1 MTSKERV
8 HSALLGQETDYCPVI
23 NPTTLVTYESMLHTG
38 CFFPQAHTD
47 TDKMAALAAYG
58 HTVLGFDTIMP
69 YLSLHLEAAALSC
82 QIDWGYADK
91 LPSVTI
97 YPIKDLREFTVPSN
111 FLDRKPIKSL
121 LAAIRILKH
130 KHGKD
135 TVIVGKVV
143 GPWTLAYHLYGAAN
157 ILMDIII
164 EPLRVVEALHE
175 LKEISMLFAQ
185 AQMEAGADMITW
197 SDHVTGD
204 LVSPQIYS
212 DYLLPIHQ
220 DCMRKL
226 QVPVVLHVCG
236 NVMDRLHLFANG
248 GFAAFHIDSRNPIPE
263 ALEIVKGKM
272 MLTGNINIPNILLNG
287 STAEVREEVTA
298 VIRDGI
304 RLISPECGLPTRVPN
319 ANLFEVVKTARRC
332 SCGKGV
338 KA

>member
-8 HSALLGQETDYCPVI
+8 RSALLGQETDYCPVI

-38 CFFPQAHTD
+38 CFFPQAHMD

-69 YLSLHLEAAALSC
+69 YLSLHLEAAALGC
-82 QIDWGYADK
+82 QVEWGHVDK
-91 LPSVTI
+91 LPSVTR
-97 YPIKDLREFTVPSN
+97 YPLKDLEDFSVPTN

-121 LAAIRILKH
+121 LAAIRLLKH

-135 TVIVGKVV
+135 TAIVGKVV

-157 ILMDIII
+157 FLMDVIV
-164 EPLRVVEALHE
+164 EEQRVVETLNALQ
-175 LKEISMLFAQ
+175 EIPVLFAE
-185 AQMEAGADMITW
+185 AQMEAGADIITW

-212 DYLLPIHQ
+212 DYLQPIHQ
-220 DCMRKL
+220 GCMRKL
-226 QVPVVLHVCG
+226 QVPTVLHVCG
-236 NVMDRLHLFANG
+236 NVMDRLHLFAAA

-263 ALEIVKGKM
+263 ALQIVKEKM
-272 MLTGNINIPNILLNG
+272 VLTGNINIPNVLLNG
-287 STAEVREEVTA
+287 STEEVCEEVTS
-298 VIRDGI
+298 VFRDGI
-304 RLISPECGLPTRVPN
+304 RLISPECGLPTRVPDV
-319 ANLFEVVKTARRC
+319 NLLEVVKTARRC
-332 SCGKGV
+332 SCDKGV